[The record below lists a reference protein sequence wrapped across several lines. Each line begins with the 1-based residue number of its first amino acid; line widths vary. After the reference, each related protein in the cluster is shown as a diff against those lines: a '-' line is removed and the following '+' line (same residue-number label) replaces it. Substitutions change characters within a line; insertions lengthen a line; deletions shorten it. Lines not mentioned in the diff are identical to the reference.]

1 MEVRSHNGPRRYF
14 VFRHWAEVGTRT
26 VGCVVGIG
34 TYLESIFSPSE
45 MSSRAMGLAGRSAA
59 GCQPVA
65 WSSWLA
71 HVEHGAEVTWLTAVS
86 AEVKGS
92 AISLGLQ

>member
-1 MEVRSHNGPRRYF
+1 MEVGPRNGPRRYF
-14 VFRHWAEVGTRT
+14 VFRLWAEVGTRM
-26 VGCVVGIG
+26 VGCVAGIE
-34 TYLESIFSPSE
+34 TYLLSDRDDN
-45 MSSRAMGLAGRSAA
+45 RAMGRAGCSSV

-65 WSSWLA
+65 WSSRVTN
-71 HVEHGAEVTWLTAVS
+71 VEHGAEVTWLTAVS